1 MQEAFQRGFEEDFG
15 QTEEVILPEEDIDKS
30 LSTKTKIHLMNYIE
44 SRSDNNS
51 ALFVSLNKP
60 HNRLTESGVKLRLRE
75 IIYHNFTCNDSVL
88 TRKKRSAMIRKSEEV
103 CFMDPNLNVAN
114 APKDTTFQVRINSEI
129 KRAVEDI
136 YAKTGMTLTDA
147 FNTFIQQ
154 SLNVEGLP
162 FIVTKNS
169 KEVLKEQAIAMLMLD
184 LKRAEERA
192 NAEGWIDA
200 DDLERELGVI
210 D

>member
-1 MQEAFQRGFEEDFG
+1 
-15 QTEEVILPEEDIDKS
+15 
-30 LSTKTKIHLMNYIE
+30 
-44 SRSDNNS
+44 
-51 ALFVSLNKP
+51 
-60 HNRLTESGVKLRLRE
+60 
-75 IIYHNFTCNDSVL
+75 
-88 TRKKRSAMIRKSEEV
+88 
-103 CFMDPNLNVAN
+103 MDTNLNVAI
-114 APKDTTFQVRINSEI
+114 APKDSTFQVRINSEI

-169 KEVLKEQAIAMLMLD
+169 KEALKEQAIAILMLD

-192 NAEGWIDA
+192 DAEGWIDA
-200 DDLERELGVI
+200 DDLEQELGVI

>member
-1 MQEAFQRGFEEDFG
+1 M
-15 QTEEVILPEEDIDKS
+15 DK
-30 LSTKTKIHLMNYIE
+30 
-44 SRSDNNS
+44 
-51 ALFVSLNKP
+51 
-60 HNRLTESGVKLRLRE
+60 
-75 IIYHNFTCNDSVL
+75 
-88 TRKKRSAMIRKSEEV
+88 
-103 CFMDPNLNVAN
+103 NLNVAI
-114 APKDTTFQVRINSEI
+114 APKDSTFQVRINSEI

-147 FNTFIQQ
+147 FNIFIQQ

-169 KEVLKEQAIAMLMLD
+169 KEALREQAVAMLMLD

-192 NAEGWIDA
+192 DAEGWIDA
-200 DDLERELGVI
+200 DDLERELGVL